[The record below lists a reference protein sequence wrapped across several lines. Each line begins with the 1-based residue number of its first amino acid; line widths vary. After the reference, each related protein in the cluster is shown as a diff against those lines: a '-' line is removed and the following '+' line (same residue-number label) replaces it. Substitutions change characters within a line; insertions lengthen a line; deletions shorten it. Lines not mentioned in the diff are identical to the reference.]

1 MATRR
6 RKAFGSEV
14 AASAFIFQST
24 DGAKRRVRARVGKPY
39 KEAPLMWRCPS
50 EIRGFERRY
59 PDFTG
64 VNSMQALTL
73 AMAALRARIEDFLDK
88 GGRVLDVDSGS
99 EWPRRALLDT
109 FGHTWKK
116 GRITRR

>member
-1 MATRR
+1 MAALR

-14 AASAFIFQST
+14 AASDFIFQSI
-24 DGAKRRVRARVGKPY
+24 DGVKRRVRARVGRPY
-39 KEAPLMWRCPS
+39 REAPLKWRCPS

-64 VNSMQALTL
+64 VDSMQALTL

-99 EWPRRALLDT
+99 EWPRRVLLDT
-109 FGHTWKK
+109 FGYRWKK

>member
-1 MATRR
+1 MADLR

-14 AASAFIFQST
+14 AASTFVFQSS
-24 DGAKRRVRARVGKPY
+24 DGVRRRVRARVGKPY
-39 KEAPLMWRCPS
+39 KESQSRWRCPS

-64 VNSMQALTL
+64 VDSMQALVL
-73 AMAALRARIEDFLDK
+73 AISAVRARIEDFLDK
-88 GGRVLDVDSGS
+88 GGKVLDVDSGT
-99 EWPRRALLDT
+99 EWPRRALLDM
-109 FGHTWKK
+109 FGTTWKK